1 MNVNSISAR
10 AIQYK
15 HHEQIVQEQRRHEEI
30 LQQQRH
36 AKIVHDDQELKR
48 IEANRR
54 MNRPGQNIDK
64 FA

>member
-1 MNVNSISAR
+1 MTINRITSQ

-15 HHEQIVQEQRRHEEI
+15 HHQQIVEADRRHAEI

-36 AKIVHDDQELKR
+36 AKEVQEDTEEKR

-54 MNRPGQNIDK
+54 MNRPGQNVDRM
-64 FA
+64 A